1 MISGILTAILMV
13 AFFLMVGW
21 AWSSR
26 RKGEFE
32 HMANLPLEDDEI
44 KAINKEGKQNGD
56 V

>member
-1 MISGILTAILMV
+1 MISGILTAIIMV
-13 AFFLMVGW
+13 AFFIMVGW

-26 RKGEFE
+26 RSDEFE

-44 KAINKEGKQNGD
+44 EAINKAGEENGN

>member
-1 MISGILTAILMV
+1 MISGILTAIIMV
-13 AFFLMVGW
+13 AFFIMVGW

-26 RKGEFE
+26 RTAEFN

-44 KAINKEGKQNGD
+44 EAIKKEGEENGN